1 MEPGSETW
9 AARTPLHHRLLCPSK
24 ANLLTVMGEE
34 ETLKPELKTEEREDE
49 ETIIGEY
56 RASERELEKG
66 RRKVKAAAARAE
78 DGEYLI
84 ARRILILS
92 LEFPLSTSFSFYGC
106 ELWQ

>member
-1 MEPGSETW
+1 
-9 AARTPLHHRLLCPSK
+9 
-24 ANLLTVMGEE
+24 MGEE

-56 RASERELEKG
+56 RASEREWEKG

-84 ARRILILS
+84 DRRILILS
-92 LEFPLSTSFSFYGC
+92 LEFPLSMVVSVKLWNRTSTCYFVD
-106 ELWQ
+106 